1 MKSKPTL
8 IARTTSKPQQVQ
20 LQPENPHIL
29 LARVLAEKEAAGTL
43 VKPPVDVVFF
53 RRADFCS
60 AQQYV
65 TARQPGLPAQQ
76 RDAKARALMAS

>member
-8 IARTTSKPQQVQ
+8 ISARSKPQQVQ
-20 LQPENPHIL
+20 PEDPQVL

-65 TARQPGLPAQQ
+65 TARQPGLSAQQ